1 MLLWGMTGMRVIRVL
16 SRGAVALVL
25 ACLAGAALAAQPEP
39 WGIGMQPAATE
50 VASDIRILWHIV
62 FAIVL
67 AVCLLVLVLLVYII
81 WRFNA
86 KRNPRPSTASHNTW
100 LEITWTVIPAVIV
113 AAIAVPSVKL
123 LYFMDRAQDAEMT
136 IKVTGY
142 QWFWGYE
149 YPDHGGFTFDAVML
163 ADDKLPAGA
172 PRLLETD
179 NRIVIPV
186 NTTVRV
192 LVTSQDVIHAW
203 AVPAFGVKVDSVPG
217 RINET
222 WINADHEGVYYGQC
236 SELCGVNH
244 AFMPITVE
252 VVSKDRFATWVR
264 EAQTKFARAD
274 GTPVQVA
281 SETR

>member
-1 MLLWGMTGMRVIRVL
+1 MTGMNVTRVL
-16 SRGAVALVL
+16 SRGV
-25 ACLAGAALAAQPEP
+25 AALAIVVLVCSGAWAAQPEP
-39 WGIGMQPAATE
+39 WGIGMQPAASE
-50 VASDIRILWHIV
+50 VASDIRILWDIV
-62 FAIVL
+62 FAIIL
-67 AVCLLVLVLLVYII
+67 AVCLLVLVLLVYIV

-86 KRNPRPSTASHNTW
+86 KKNPRPSTTSHNTL
-100 LEITWTVIPAVIV
+100 LEVAWTAIPAIIV
-113 AAIAVPSVKL
+113 AAIAVPSIKL

-136 IKVTGY
+136 LKVTGY

-163 ADDKLPAGA
+163 ASDKLPPGA

-203 AVPAFGVKVDSVPG
+203 ALPAFGVKVDSVPG

-222 WINADHEGVYYGQC
+222 WINADKEGVYYGQC

-244 AFMPITVE
+244 AFMPIAVE
-252 VVSKDRFATWVR
+252 VVSKDRFAAWVK
-264 EAQTKFARAD
+264 EAQQKFARAD
-274 GTPVQVA
+274 GSPIKVA
-281 SETR
+281 DSKATN

>member
-1 MLLWGMTGMRVIRVL
+1 MRVIRFL
-16 SRGAVALVL
+16 SRGAVAFAILVPLL
-25 ACLAGAALAAQPEP
+25 ATAAWAAQPEP

-50 VASDIRILWHIV
+50 VASDIRILWDIV
-62 FAIVL
+62 FAIVM

-81 WRFNA
+81 WRFNR
-86 KRNPRPSTASHNTW
+86 KRNPRPSTASHNTL
-100 LEITWTVIPAVIV
+100 LEVLWTAIPAVIV

-136 IKVTGY
+136 LKVTGY

-163 ADDKLPAGA
+163 ADDKLPPGA

-179 NRIVIPV
+179 NRIVIPA

-192 LVTSQDVIHAW
+192 LVTAQDVIHSW

-222 WINADHEGVYYGQC
+222 WINADKEGVYYGQC

-252 VVSKDRFATWVR
+252 VVSKERFATWVK
-264 EAQTKFARAD
+264 EAQQKFARAD
-274 GTPVQVA
+274 GSPVQVA
-281 SETR
+281 TGAETKTAN